1 MIDLHTHVLPGI
13 DDGPDDLPAT
23 LAMVRAA
30 ARAGTEVLVAT
41 PHVREDHPR
50 VRPQDVPTRV
60 RRLQE
65 ELRREG
71 LDMRVLPGG
80 ELALSAMVDLSDA
93 DLRSITLGGSGRYL
107 LVETPF
113 GGLPS
118 LFEELVGGL
127 QHRGFDVILAHP
139 EHSRTF
145 QEHPE
150 RLHAVVARGVMLQL
164 TAASFAAP
172 AKSRSGKLA
181 RALLGEG
188 FGHVI
193 ASDAH
198 SAWWRPPDLNPGL
211 QAARETVPAAAS
223 ELDWMVRD
231 VPGAIV
237 EGRDIPP
244 RPPRPEVRRRGWQ
257 DVLRLKG

>member
-30 ARAGTEVLVAT
+30 AQAGTEALVAT

-50 VRPQDVPTRV
+50 VRPQEVPRRV
-60 RRLQE
+60 RSLQQQ
-65 ELRREG
+65 LRREG
-71 LDMRVLPGG
+71 LGVRVLPGG
-80 ELALSAMVDLSDA
+80 ELALSAMVDLPDRE
-93 DLRSITLGGSGRYL
+93 LRWITLGGSERYL

-113 GGLPS
+113 GALPS
-118 LFEELVGGL
+118 VFEELIGGL
-127 QHRGFDVILAHP
+127 QHRGFDVVLAHP
-139 EHSRTF
+139 EHSRSF
-145 QEHPE
+145 QEDPE
-150 RLHAVVARGVMLQL
+150 RLHAVVERGVMLQL

-181 RALLGEG
+181 HAALRGG
-188 FGHVI
+188 WAHVI

-211 QAARETVPAAAS
+211 EAARQALPAAS
-223 ELDWMVRD
+223 TELDWMVTD
-231 VPGAIV
+231 VPLAIV
-237 EGRDIPP
+237 EGRDVPP
-244 RPPRPEVRRRGWQ
+244 RPPRPAIRRRGWQ
-257 DVLRLKG
+257 DVLRLRG